1 MPLKNFKGIA
11 ECEVIINGKSS
22 YLLGAN
28 GEGKTTVIDAIL
40 MAIKGTIQ
48 KSNGKPLLK
57 KDRFLLVGE
66 YGKESNLGTNSKG

>member
-1 MPLKNFKGIA
+1 MKINKIAFKNFKGIA

-48 KSNGKPLLK
+48 KCFNPLFNG
-57 KDRFLLVGE
+57 
-66 YGKESNLGTNSKG
+66 